1 MSYSG
6 IYKRYRFI
14 LDNSKLKEILH
25 KSPYM
30 NMNISFENQKMQN
43 SCCRRFGAL

>member
-6 IYKRYRFI
+6 IYKKYRVI

-30 NMNISFENQKMQN
+30 NIDISSENQKM
-43 SCCRRFGAL
+43 